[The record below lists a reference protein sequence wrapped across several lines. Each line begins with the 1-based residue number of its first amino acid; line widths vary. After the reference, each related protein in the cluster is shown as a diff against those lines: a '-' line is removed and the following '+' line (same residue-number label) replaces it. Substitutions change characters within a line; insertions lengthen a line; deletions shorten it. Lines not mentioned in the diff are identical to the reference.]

1 MSCTSDCPAVCVMQP
16 CTRSE
21 CNWSSLKETARSGS
35 PRNLSAKTQRFARG
49 RGFGTQP
56 FQVLDTLSV
65 AAIDSDSCSQYHLYG
80 AVMTRTKSLQH
91 IDLSHSIVD
100 GMSTYPPLPGPV
112 IATHLSREDAEKVY
126 GSGVTFHIGLITIC
140 TNTGTYLDVPFHRF
154 ADGHDLA
161 GLSLDRVAGVPAV
174 CLDRRGETEI
184 EITAGE
190 LNGLRGHAVLVRTDH
205 SRYFGTE
212 AYTVEHPHL
221 SVSTTE
227 ALIAADV
234 ACVGI
239 DSLNIDGMSDT
250 LRPVHTALLGAGI
263 PIIEHLTNLAE
274 LPSTRFLFTAVPPKI
289 VGAGTFTVRAY
300 ATVG

>member
-1 MSCTSDCPAVCVMQP
+1 M
-16 CTRSE
+16 
-21 CNWSSLKETARSGS
+21 
-35 PRNLSAKTQRFARG
+35 TQATPSR
-49 RGFGTQP
+49 
-56 FQVLDTLSV
+56 
-65 AAIDSDSCSQYHLYG
+65 
-80 AVMTRTKSLQH
+80 H
-91 IDLSHSIVD
+91 IDLSHRIVD

-112 IATHLSREDAEKVY
+112 IATHLSRDDAEKAY
-126 GSGVTFHIGLITIC
+126 GPGITFQIGMITIC

-154 ADGHDLA
+154 ADGHDLT

-174 CLDRRGETEI
+174 CFDRRGETEV
-184 EITAGE
+184 EITPDE
-190 LNGLRGHAVLVRTDH
+190 LDGLGGHAVLVRTDH
-205 SRYFGTE
+205 SRYFGTDE
-212 AYTVEHPHL
+212 YTVAHPYL

-250 LRPVHTALLGAGI
+250 FRPVHTALLGAGI

-274 LPSTRFLFTAVPPKI
+274 LPVSGFAFTAVPPKI
-289 VGAGTFTVRAY
+289 EGAGTFTVRAY